1 MKKGKTEKEKKVKGK
16 PRKETIQGKITSK
29 VLMVLITS
37 LVLLGSI
44 SIYLNYNSAF
54 SILEQTMT
62 EIAKVAQERVEWQL
76 RSYENLVSD
85 LGATARLARESV
97 SVEEK
102 KGIIEERIEAY
113 DMVRGNILD
122 AKGVSI
128 FDGTDYSDRDYYKA
142 AMSGENYVS
151 EPLLSKVSG
160 ELSVIIAA
168 PLWEEGVM
176 GSKVVGVVYLV
187 PNEEFLNDIVK
198 SIHISKNGSA
208 YILDGTGNVIA
219 HENMDLVMEKENT
232 IAAAKTDSKLKVLA
246 KLEQN
251 MVDGETGYG
260 RYRYNGVS
268 NLMAYAPVAGSNHWS
283 IAIVAPTSDF
293 MMATVTGIII
303 CIIIILLSIIIA
315 VFIVRKLAESIGKPI
330 TLCAKRLE
338 LLAEGDLHTPVPEIT
353 SKDETLVL
361 AQATQKIVT
370 GMDLIIGD
378 IRYLLEEMGSN
389 NFEVHSKAVTSYIGD
404 FEAIITAV
412 RQIKKSLSSTLW
424 KIKESSEQVGMGA
437 EQLSQSGQA
446 LAEGATDQAG
456 AVEELSATVSDVT
469 EQVGKNT
476 QKATST
482 SKKAGEIG
490 EEAKASSTHMTD
502 MTSAMG
508 RINDASMEIAN
519 IIKTI
524 EEIADQTNLLSLNAS
539 IEAARA
545 GEAGRGFAVVAG
557 EIGQLANQSS
567 QAVIN
572 TRKLIETALSEVQNG
587 NNIATS
593 TAEALKTVIEGME
606 EIVTAVEQVA
616 EYSDKQNESMQ
627 QINQAIEQISGV
639 IQSNSALAE
648 ESSATSEELSAEAT
662 ELNDLIDKFKLE
674 ERK

>member
-268 NLMAYAPVAGSNHWS
+268 NLMAYAPVAASNHWS

-482 SKKAGEIG
+482 SKKAGKIG
-490 EEAKASSTHMTD
+490 EEAKASSAHMTD

-567 QAVIN
+567 QAVVN

-606 EIVTAVEQVA
+606 EIVIAVEQVA

>member
-208 YILDGTGNVIA
+208 YILDGTGN
-219 HENMDLVMEKENT
+219 
-232 IAAAKTDSKLKVLA
+232 
-246 KLEQN
+246 
-251 MVDGETGYG
+251 
-260 RYRYNGVS
+260 
-268 NLMAYAPVAGSNHWS
+268 
-283 IAIVAPTSDF
+283 
-293 MMATVTGIII
+293 
-303 CIIIILLSIIIA
+303 
-315 VFIVRKLAESIGKPI
+315 
-330 TLCAKRLE
+330 
-338 LLAEGDLHTPVPEIT
+338 
-353 SKDETLVL
+353 
-361 AQATQKIVT
+361 
-370 GMDLIIGD
+370 
-378 IRYLLEEMGSN
+378 
-389 NFEVHSKAVTSYIGD
+389 
-404 FEAIITAV
+404 
-412 RQIKKSLSSTLW
+412 
-424 KIKESSEQVGMGA
+424 
-437 EQLSQSGQA
+437 
-446 LAEGATDQAG
+446 
-456 AVEELSATVSDVT
+456 
-469 EQVGKNT
+469 
-476 QKATST
+476 
-482 SKKAGEIG
+482 
-490 EEAKASSTHMTD
+490 
-502 MTSAMG
+502 
-508 RINDASMEIAN
+508 
-519 IIKTI
+519 
-524 EEIADQTNLLSLNAS
+524 
-539 IEAARA
+539 
-545 GEAGRGFAVVAG
+545 
-557 EIGQLANQSS
+557 
-567 QAVIN
+567 
-572 TRKLIETALSEVQNG
+572 
-587 NNIATS
+587 
-593 TAEALKTVIEGME
+593 
-606 EIVTAVEQVA
+606 
-616 EYSDKQNESMQ
+616 
-627 QINQAIEQISGV
+627 
-639 IQSNSALAE
+639 
-648 ESSATSEELSAEAT
+648 
-662 ELNDLIDKFKLE
+662 
-674 ERK
+674 